1 MKTNLSILI
10 IDDSSLFIH
19 RLTKLLTDQYDCLS
33 IAIAGCFEEGLHMY
47 NLNNPDLI
55 FLDINLP
62 GKNGIELLTSVRKMN
77 RRVTIVMLTN
87 NDPAEYYDL
96 CIRLGANYYVEKTAG
111 FDTIT
116 GITDEAIESLVKQ
129 K

>member
-19 RLTKLLTDQYDCLS
+19 RLQKLLTDHFDCLS
-33 IAIAGCFEEGLHMY
+33 ITVASCFDDGLSLYHQIC
-47 NLNNPDLI
+47 PDLV

-62 GKNGIELLTSVRKMN
+62 GKSGIELLIAIRKTN
-77 RRVTIVMLTN
+77 TQVTIVMLTN
-87 NDPAEYYDL
+87 NDPAEYLDMCL
-96 CIRLGANYYVEKTAG
+96 RLGANYYVEKITG

-116 GITDEAIESLVKQ
+116 GITDEALKAL
-129 K
+129 